1 MMLLSPASYYYKT
14 SFNYG
19 GNKARDV
26 GLTRRYHLSNII
38 SDTLF
43 FAIAR

>member
-1 MMLLSPASYYYKT
+1 MMVLSPASCYYKT

-26 GLTRRYHLSNII
+26 GLTRTYHLSNVI

-43 FAIAR
+43 FAIVR

>member
-1 MMLLSPASYYYKT
+1 MMVLSPASCYYET

-19 GNKARDV
+19 GNKAWDV
-26 GLTRRYHLSNII
+26 GLTRKYHLSNII

-43 FAIAR
+43 FDIIR